1 MRWNLLSIAHET
13 FSALRVMVFAPSTS
27 LISRR
32 HKHID
37 DKVLGLV
44 FTHRHDDGSYAHQG
58 LVLYQME
65 DRRIGSGIPFDLLH
79 LLPSLSL

>member
-1 MRWNLLSIAHET
+1 
-13 FSALRVMVFAPSTS
+13 MVIAPSTL

-37 DKVLGLV
+37 YKDLGLV
-44 FTHRHDDGSYAHQG
+44 FTYRHDDGSYARQG

-65 DRRIGSGIPFDLLH
+65 DHRIGSGILFDLLH